1 MAKKSVKISLAT
13 KFRVVLAGA
22 VLLTLA
28 AALGVPWYFMEL
40 LAQQGVEDKGDEL
53 TRLRLM
59 EFLDTHNRP
68 QAKGGSQQ
76 LKTWYTGALS
86 QGRRPSEGRT
96 GPSFIVLGPEL
107 QPQPP
112 APRLDAV
119 QKEALQAFVADA
131 RQVTAILQTEDNRG
145 RAITRCLR
153 AVRVDQTCMKC
164 HSGERENAPAFA
176 PGQLRGLVDV
186 GLPWRARVN
195 PLVWWTRG
203 AFAIGFAMAA
213 LLAIILFSLI
223 AQRLILRP
231 IHHLRQAADQVT
243 DGNLSVRSALTTGD
257 EFQRLGESFNEML
270 AAIASQHEKLQ
281 AANQALDIRLNELAE
296 SNVALFQ
303 ANKVKSEFLANVSHE
318 LRTPLNSIIG
328 FADLLADNADE
339 RVARYGTNVATSARN
354 LLQMI
359 NDLLDLARIEAGRAA
374 VRMDKVSVIDT
385 CQTLAALM
393 APLADKQQLKL
404 TADQSQQIASIRAGG
419 VAPHVSVS
427 VADTGPGIAEADQ
440 ERIFEKFYQADA
452 SLTRETSGT
461 GLGLAISKELAGLL
475 GGRLGVQSTPGHD
488 KIRFSSLIL
497 SCMVPISLETA
508 LTSTFSVSS
517 HSLIWRSIAAREV
530 AESFELNRRIR
541 VAPAPVILRARL
553 KSLLRVDSPAP
564 PMRRILEASSRPAP
578 GPTISTGSSSAKG
591 ISSSAMSCL
600 RK

>member
-1 MAKKSVKISLAT
+1 MAKKTVKISLAT
-13 KFRVVLAGA
+13 KFRVVLVGA

-28 AALGVPWYFMEL
+28 AALAVPWYFMEL

-68 QAKGGSQQ
+68 LARGGSQQ

-86 QGRRPSEGRT
+86 QGRAGPAEGRS

-107 QPQPP
+107 KPQPP
-112 APRLDAV
+112 APRLDAA
-119 QKEALQAFVADA
+119 QKDALQAFLADS
-131 RQVTAILQTEDNRG
+131 RQPTAMIRTEDNRG
-145 RAITRCLR
+145 RTVYRCFR

-164 HSGERENAPAFA
+164 HSGETGRAPAFS

-186 GLPWRARVN
+186 ALPWRARVN

-203 AFAIGFAMAA
+203 AFAIGFGMAA

-231 IHHLRQAADQVT
+231 IHHLRQVADQVT
-243 DGNLSVRSALTTGD
+243 DGNLAVRSSLTTGD
-257 EFQRLGESFNEML
+257 EFQRLSESFNEML
-270 AAIASQHEKLQ
+270 AAIASQHEKLR

-296 SNVALFQ
+296 SNVSLFQ

-328 FADLLADNADE
+328 FADLLVDNTDE
-339 RVARYGTNVATSARN
+339 RVARYGTNISTSARN

-359 NDLLDLARIEAGRAA
+359 NDILDLARIEAGRAA

-385 CQTLAALM
+385 CQTLTALM

-404 TADQSQQIASIRAGG
+404 LAEISPDLPVVVTDGGKLQQILYNLLSNAIKFTPPGGSVTRGGRA
-419 VAPHVSVS
+419 APHVSVS

-475 GGRLGVQSTPGHD
+475 GGRLSVQSTPGHGAV
-488 KIRFSSLIL
+488 F
-497 SCMVPISLETA
+497 T
-508 LTSTFSVSS
+508 LT
-517 HSLIWRSIAAREV
+517 L
-530 AESFELNRRIR
+530 
-541 VAPAPVILRARL
+541 PVEPNG
-553 KSLLRVDSPAP
+553 K
-564 PMRRILEASSRPAP
+564 
-578 GPTISTGSSSAKG
+578 
-591 ISSSAMSCL
+591 
-600 RK
+600 